1 MCCVARYVQ
10 EAESNLHLMM
20 EIMMKQNEDTSGTD
34 SVLVDKLATLTR
46 ELEALLEVHQQ
57 LHQRHAAARPS

>member
-1 MCCVARYVQ
+1 
-10 EAESNLHLMM
+10 MM